1 MMKRLL
7 PLLFT
12 ILGFG
17 TLVYFFYTYEIRPEK
32 STLEVYDYIIYS
44 LAIILPILIGVFG
57 MLFLYRKKDKKIA
70 WLKNRLEQWSNLSV
84 HVNKAGDEVFSELPL
99 GILIYDE
106 QYDIKWVNRFSKK
119 IFNSDL
125 VEFPMAEISNELK
138 EKIINEETAFTIS
151 AEGKY
156 YDVIHKLDNRII
168 YLFDST
174 KRVQI
179 SQQYEDRTPV
189 IGVIIMDNLEMETKG
204 FDIQETVRL
213 RGLYLGEI
221 SKWCERHN
229 AYLKSYDDDS
239 LIVALDKASLLAMM
253 KEKFDVLDNVRA
265 ISAENG
271 IRVTLSIGI
280 ACGDVNYEELGVQA
294 QNAINLAEKR
304 GGDQAVVNILGEK
317 IQYFGAKSNALEKNN
332 LSAARANTLALKEAV
347 DNSSNVYIMGH
358 VMADCDAIGAMIGT
372 LRMALSS
379 EKVVKV
385 IIDYD
390 RIDVT
395 SQKLYNEIKLQAPE
409 LFSHFITSDEVID
422 ITNDSL
428 MILVDTQSPKI
439 AMNEN
444 VLMRFRRI
452 AVIDHHRSS
461 EDAFA
466 DPVFS
471 YIEPYASSTVEL
483 VSEMLNFYQKERIE
497 ISGFE
502 ATIMLAGVVVDTN
515 NFTFRCG
522 TRTFEAAANLREYGA
537 DMIEIRRLLRN
548 ELELQLSLAK
558 YVQLSEIVLENF
570 AITVLDKD
578 EVITDRTMLAKIA
591 EQLLNIEGM
600 EAAFAIAHI
609 MDGERHGVAVSA
621 RSYKSVN
628 VQIIMEEMGGGGHL
642 NSAATQV
649 YETTC
654 EEVKEHLVTILKRDF
669 EIGDEFMKVILLEDV
684 KGRGTKN
691 QVIDVAVGYGN
702 YLISN
707 KKGVLAT
714 DENLAKLK
722 EELHQAQVQA
732 EEQKKMMQK
741 IKEDIEEKCVN
752 IYIKIGADGKLFG
765 HVTTKQIVEEFEAQT
780 GIRLDKRK
788 VSLPVEINA
797 LGVYMAVVDL
807 HKDVKANLEI
817 NVLEK

>member
-1 MMKRLL
+1 MKRLIALLTSIGLYAVTLYVLITYEIMPEIKTLKAYDYVIYSLAVLL
-7 PLLFT
+7 PLLVGIFA
-12 ILGFG
+12 
-17 TLVYFFYTYEIRPEK
+17 V
-32 STLEVYDYIIYS
+32 
-44 LAIILPILIGVFG
+44 
-57 MLFLYRKKDKKIA
+57 LFLYRKKDKKIT

-99 GILIYDE
+99 GIMIYDE
-106 QYDIKWVNRFSKK
+106 QYEVKWVNRFSKK
-119 IFNSDL
+119 IFNSEL
-125 VEFPMAEISNELK
+125 LELPLAEINEQLK
-138 EKIINEETAFTIS
+138 EKVIAEESVFTIE
-151 AEGKY
+151 ANEKFY
-156 YDVIHKLDNRII
+156 EVIHKIDNRIV
-168 YLFDST
+168 YLFDIT
-174 KRVQI
+174 KRVQMAK
-179 SQQYEDRTPV
+179 QYEDRTPV
-189 IGVIIMDNLEMETKG
+189 LGVVIMDNLEMETKG
-204 FDIQETVRL
+204 FDIQETVRI

-221 SKWCERHN
+221 SKWCEKHN

-239 LIVALDKASLLAMM
+239 LIIALDKASLLNMM
-253 KEKFDVLDNVRA
+253 KEKFDVLDKVRI
-265 ISAENG
+265 ISQENG

-280 ACGDVNYEELGVQA
+280 ACGDIDYEELGVQA

-332 LSAARANTLALKEAV
+332 LSAARANTLALKEEIEK
-347 DNSSNVYIMGH
+347 SSNVYIMGH
-358 VMADCDAIGAMIGT
+358 MMADCDAIGAMIGT

-379 EKVVKV
+379 KKVVKV
-385 IIDYD
+385 IIDYEK
-390 RIDVT
+390 IDVT
-395 SQKLYNEIKLQAPE
+395 SQKIYNEIKSHEPE
-409 LFSHFITSDEVID
+409 LFSHFITSDEVTD
-422 ITNDSL
+422 VNNDSL
-428 MILVDTQSPKI
+428 MLLVDTQSPKI
-439 AMNEN
+439 SMNEN
-444 VLMRFRRI
+444 ILLRFKRF

-461 EDAFA
+461 GEGFA

-471 YIEPYASSTVEL
+471 YVEPYASSTVEL
-483 VSEMLNFYQKERIE
+483 VSEMLNFYQKEKIE
-497 ISGFE
+497 ISAFE
-502 ATIMLAGVVVDTN
+502 ATVMLAGVVVDTN

-537 DMIEIRRLLRN
+537 DMIEIRRMLRN
-548 ELELQLSLAK
+548 EFELQLSLAK
-558 YVQLSEIVLENF
+558 YVQLSEIVLDNF
-570 AITVLDKD
+570 AITVLDEK

-609 MDGERHGVAVSA
+609 KDGERDGVAISA

-628 VQIIMEEMGGGGHL
+628 VQLIMEEMGGGGHL
-642 NSAATQV
+642 NSAATQI
-649 YETTC
+649 YGIDC
-654 EEVKEHLVTILKRDF
+654 EQAKVELVTILKRDF

-707 KKGVLAT
+707 KKGILAT

-722 EELHQAQVQA
+722 EELHQAQVEA

-741 IKEDIEEKCVN
+741 IKEEIEEKCVN

-807 HKDVKANLEI
+807 HKEVKANLEI

>member
-1 MMKRLL
+1 MKRLL
-7 PLLFT
+7 PLLISVT
-12 ILGFG
+12 LLG
-17 TLVYFFYTYEIRPEK
+17 LLLYFLFAFEIMPVVE
-32 STLEVYDYIIYS
+32 SLEAYDYIIYA
-44 LAIILPILIGVFG
+44 LVVLVPISVGVTLV
-57 MLFLYRKKDKKIA
+57 LFLYRKKDKKIQ

-99 GILIYDE
+99 GIMIYDE
-106 QYDIKWVNRFSKK
+106 QYEVKWVNRYSKK
-119 IFNSDL
+119 IFNSELLELPLD
-125 VEFPMAEISNELK
+125 EINEALK
-138 EKIINEETAFTIS
+138 AGIINEETQFVIE

-156 YDVIHKLDNRII
+156 YEVTHKLDSRII
-168 YLFDST
+168 YLFEVT
-174 KRVQI
+174 KRIQI
-179 SQQYEDRTPV
+179 SQQYEDRTPA
-189 IGVIIMDNLEMETKG
+189 IGIVIMDNLEMETKG
-204 FDIQETVRL
+204 FDIQETVRI

-221 SKWCERHN
+221 SKWCEKHN

-239 LIVALDKASLLAMM
+239 LVIALDKKSLQAMM
-253 KEKFDVLDNVRA
+253 QEKFDVLDKIRI
-265 ISAENG
+265 ISEEHG
-271 IRVTLSIGI
+271 IRVTLSVGV
-280 ACGDVNYEELGVQA
+280 ACGDVDYEELGAQA

-304 GGDQAVVNILGEK
+304 GGDQVVVNILGEK

-332 LSAARANTLALKEAV
+332 LSAARANTLALKEQIE
-347 DNSSNVYIMGH
+347 NSSNVYIMGH
-358 VMADCDAIGAMIGT
+358 NMADCDALGAMIGT
-372 LRMALSS
+372 LRLTLSS
-379 EKVVKV
+379 KKPVKV

-395 SQKLYNEIKLQAPE
+395 SQKLYGEIKSHDPE
-409 LFSHFITSDEVID
+409 LFSYFVSSDEVTD
-422 ITNDSL
+422 INNDSL
-428 MILVDTQSPKI
+428 LLLVDTQSPKI
-439 AMNEN
+439 SMNET
-444 VLMRFRRI
+444 VLLKFKRI

-461 EDAFA
+461 DDAFA
-466 DPVFS
+466 ETVFS

-497 ISGFE
+497 ISAFE

-570 AITVLDKD
+570 AITVLDEK
-578 EVITDRTMLAKIA
+578 EIITDRTMLAKIA

-609 MDGERHGVAVSA
+609 TDGERHGVAISA

-628 VQIIMEEMGGGGHL
+628 VQLIMEEMGGGGHL
-642 NSAATQV
+642 NSAATQIYDV
-649 YETTC
+649 TC
-654 EEVKEHLVTILKRDF
+654 KEVKEELITILKRDF
-669 EIGDEFMKVILLEDV
+669 EMGDEIMKIILLEDV
-684 KGRGTKN
+684 KGRGVKN

-714 DENLAKLK
+714 DENLANLK

-732 EEQKKMMQK
+732 EEQKKLMQK
-741 IKEDIEEKCVN
+741 IKEEIEEKCVN

-765 HVTTKQIVEEFEAQT
+765 HVTTKQIVEEFENQT
-780 GIRLDKRK
+780 GIHLDKRK

-797 LGVYMAVVDL
+797 LGVYIAVVDL
-807 HKDVKANLEI
+807 HKEIKANLEI